1 METDIVIVGA
11 GPAGLSLAASLS
23 GHGLAITVVE
33 RLAQE
38 KLADPPFDGREIALT
53 RRSARI
59 LEALSVWQRFSAA
72 EVAPLRQAEV
82 LNGASPVTLAFD
94 RGGRIESVLGW
105 LVSNQCIRRAL
116 YDAAVAQP
124 DIQILA
130 EAEVVAVRSD
140 ARQAEVTLAD
150 GRGLRA
156 RLVVAADSRMSP
168 VRTMLGI
175 DAQLHHTG
183 RSMLVCRMEHERDH
197 RRVATEWFDHHQ
209 TLALLP
215 LNGRTSSAVVTL
227 PSGAAERLAAL
238 DPGAFSEDMSRRFAW
253 RLGEM
258 RLVSTRHAYP
268 LTVTWSHRFIAQRA
282 ALVGDAAV
290 GMHPV
295 TAHGFNLGLLG
306 AHGLAKEILR
316 TASRTG
322 DPGGAPGLR
331 RYELLH
337 RLACR
342 PIYDGTNAIVGLFT
356 REDPVSRVARSA
368 LLRAA
373 NRLPIAQRGVGMLLA
388 RR

>member
-1 METDIVIVGA
+1 MEADIVIVGG

-23 GHGLAITVVE
+23 GNGLAITVVE
-33 RLAQE
+33 RLALE
-38 KLADPPFDGREIALT
+38 NLADPPFDGREIALT
-53 RRSARI
+53 RRSKRI
-59 LEALSVWQRFSAA
+59 LDELCVWQRFPAT
-72 EVAPLRQAEV
+72 EVAPLRRAEV
-82 LNGASPVTLAFD
+82 LNGASPVTLAFA
-94 RGGRIESVLGW
+94 RGGRIEGVLGW
-105 LVSNQCIRRAL
+105 LVSNQCIRREL
-116 YDAAVAQP
+116 YGVVVARP

-130 EAEVVAVRSD
+130 DAEVVTVRSGV
-140 ARQAEVTLAD
+140 RQAEVGLAD
-150 GRGLRA
+150 GRTLRS

-168 VRTMLGI
+168 VRNMLGI
-175 DAQLHHTG
+175 DAQIHHTG

-227 PSGAAERLAAL
+227 PSREAERLAGL
-238 DPGAFSEDMSRRFAW
+238 DSEAFNGEVGRRFGW

-258 RLVSTRHAYP
+258 RLISTRHAYP
-268 LTVTWSHRFIAQRA
+268 LAVTWSHRFAAQRA

-306 AHGLAKEILR
+306 ANGLAREILR
-316 TASRTG
+316 TASQAA
-322 DPGGAPGLR
+322 DPGSTRGLR

-337 RLACR
+337 KLACR
-342 PIYDGTNAIVGLFT
+342 PIYDGTNGIVGLFT

-373 NRLPIAQRGVGMLLA
+373 RRLPIAQRSVAMLLA